1 MTLTELIKEL
11 QEMQSYTDEVH
22 IGTDSFYLSEI
33 EGIEMNTY
41 EGHPLGVI
49 IRMKKDDTTN

>member
-11 QEMQSYTDEVH
+11 QEMQGYTDEVH
-22 IGTDSFYLSEI
+22 IGTGSFYLSEI
-33 EGIEMNTY
+33 KGVEMNTY
-41 EGHPLGVI
+41 EGQPLGVI

>member
-11 QEMQSYTDEVH
+11 QEMQGYTDEVH

-33 EGIEMNTY
+33 KGVEMNTY
-41 EGHPLGVI
+41 EGQPLGVI
-49 IRMKKDDTTN
+49 IRMKKDDDL

>member
-11 QEMQSYTDEVH
+11 QKMQGYTDEVH

-33 EGIEMNTY
+33 EGVEMNTY
-41 EGHPLGVI
+41 EGQPLGVI
-49 IRMKKDDTTN
+49 IRMKKDDNF

>member
-11 QEMQSYTDEVH
+11 QEMQGYTDEAH

-33 EGIEMNTY
+33 KGVEMNTY
-41 EGHPLGVI
+41 EGQPLGVI
-49 IRMKKDDTTN
+49 IRMKKDDNL

>member
-41 EGHPLGVI
+41 EGQPLGVI
-49 IRMKKDDTTN
+49 IRTKKDDNL